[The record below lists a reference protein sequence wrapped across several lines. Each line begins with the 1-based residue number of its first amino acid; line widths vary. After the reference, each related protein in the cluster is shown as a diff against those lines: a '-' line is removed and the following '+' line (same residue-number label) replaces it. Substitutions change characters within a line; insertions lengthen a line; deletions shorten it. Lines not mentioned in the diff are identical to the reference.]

1 MHTTNA
7 PQPLIDALTRL
18 EAHARRALGAPER
31 APGPPRA
38 MMPWELGLFFSD
50 QLGYIERAQREW
62 GDVSYIRFAN
72 MPIYQVTD
80 PELIE
85 RVLVKESSKFMKD
98 GLIQELKRVLGEGL
112 LTSQDP
118 LHRRQRKLAAPA
130 LKRRQIASYADAM
143 VARTAEWCARVPRA
157 STVNMHEEMM
167 AVTLEIV
174 VETLFGVSLDEDAR
188 VIGQALEDVLD
199 HFQSRIHSP
208 WRLVPE
214 SIPTPT
220 HRRFVRALEE
230 LDEVVYGLIA
240 RREAA
245 PEEGDD
251 LLVRLL
257 RATDEDGQRMS
268 RTQLRDEVITMFL
281 AGHETTALAVTFA
294 WHHLATHPAL
304 AARIREEVE
313 QVLGDRPGTADDV
326 RALPFTEAVVKET
339 MRLTPPAWII
349 GRQVVE
355 ELELG
360 GHVLP
365 VGSTVIMPQWVVHR
379 DARWYDAPLSF
390 DPDRWLD
397 GRTDDLPRFAYYPFG
412 GGPRVCIGNHFAMM
426 EAILM
431 IATMAQHL
439 EISAAPTT
447 RPMRFVPAVT
457 MRPAEPV
464 NLAVR

>member
-1 MHTTNA
+1 MHTTN
-7 PQPLIDALTRL
+7 PPHPLIEAITRL

-62 GDVSYIRFAN
+62 GDVTYMRFAN
-72 MPIYQVTD
+72 MPTYQVTD

-85 RVLVKESSKFMKD
+85 RVLIKESSKFVKD
-98 GLIQELKRVLGEGL
+98 GIIRELRRVLGDGL
-112 LTSQDP
+112 LTAHDP
-118 LHRRQRKLAAPA
+118 LHKRQRKLAAPA
-130 LKRRQIASYADAM
+130 LKRRQIASYADTM
-143 VARTAEWCARVPRA
+143 VERTAEWCGRVPRQG
-157 STVNMHEEMM
+157 TINMHEEMM

-188 VIGQALEDVLD
+188 AIGEALEAVLD
-199 HFQSRIHSP
+199 HFQARVHTP
-208 WRLVPE
+208 WRLVPDA
-214 SIPTPT
+214 IPTPT
-220 HRRFVRALEE
+220 QRRFVRALEE

-268 RTQLRDEVITMFL
+268 RTQLRDEVLTMFL

-294 WHHLATHPAL
+294 WHHLATSPEL
-304 AARIREEVE
+304 ATRMRDEVE
-313 QVLGDRPGTADDV
+313 QVLGGRPGTADDV
-326 RALPFTEAVVKET
+326 RALPFVEAVVKET

-349 GRQVVE
+349 GRQSVE
-355 ELELG
+355 EIELG
-360 GHVLP
+360 GHVIP
-365 VGSTVIMPQWVVHR
+365 VGSTVLLPQWVVHR
-379 DARWYDAPLSF
+379 DARWYDDPLRF
-390 DPDRWLD
+390 DPTRWLD
-397 GRTDDLPRFAYYPFG
+397 GRTDDLPRFAYFPFG

-426 EAILM
+426 EAVLM
-431 IATMAQHL
+431 IATMAQHCD
-439 EISAAPTT
+439 ITTAPTT

-457 MRPAEPV
+457 MRPSEPV
-464 NLAVR
+464 ELAVR